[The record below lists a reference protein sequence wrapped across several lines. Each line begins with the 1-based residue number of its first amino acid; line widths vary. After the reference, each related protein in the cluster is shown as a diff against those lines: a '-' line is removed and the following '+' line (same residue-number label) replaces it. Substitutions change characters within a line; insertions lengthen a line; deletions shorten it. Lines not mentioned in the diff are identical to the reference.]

1 MRRRRRTHRPIRT
14 YAGNPL
20 STGQEVA
27 IALAGV
33 AIVGAIGYYLYQ
45 NSQQGQTASGGA
57 GGSLSGG
64 SQSTVLGSGGSSSPL
79 GPAAGSTGVDSTAYA
94 PGYSAANPPPAGT
107 YVGEV

>member
-1 MRRRRRTHRPIRT
+1 MHRHRRSIRT

-45 NSQQGQTASGGA
+45 NSQQGQTSSG
-57 GGSLSGG
+57 
-64 SQSTVLGSGGSSSPL
+64 
-79 GPAAGSTGVDSTAYA
+79 
-94 PGYSAANPPPAGT
+94 
-107 YVGEV
+107 